1 MLWPSLG
8 CTRRPRRRPLVGW
21 SGVLLVVTALISAGS
36 LSAPDVQDAD
46 AAKRCKSSQERRT
59 VTYSKPTQRRKRT
72 VTRCATRAP
81 KVGTVRAPGSAGVVG
96 PVLRQSRRLAV
107 LAAPARI
114 ARLQSGRA
122 ARRVLGADTV
132 TDAAADAW
140 FKRLGGGGGGGGSV
154 RARAASSV
162 GTGSDNGPTDGV
174 PQGPAGTKTTM
185 HRSGTEWGDSTPN
198 AGAGVVSTGDGPE
211 ENPGFDKTI
220 TTETTS
226 TRVQGLSSSMSKRT
240 RIKVRMARCPD
251 ANGRG
256 EGPVIY
262 EETSTQ
268 TIDKPDGGRAVIIQT
283 STYTGTLKAQFGD
296 DAHLLTAELTG
307 DWSYATET
315 RVSSGRG
322 AAQRVSHSSVGG
334 TAKDA
339 RLGPGGTSLT
349 VSVTS
354 ASDDSAAIGGDPT
367 GKVVSGIIPPSFAQ
381 EGLDRIVKNTL
392 GGACVHVVADP
403 TSLTLRSGQS
413 ATITAHPADRRG
425 PFPGHLTTYVTGG
438 SLTPSE
444 ADAAPEASFTFVAPA
459 GKQAGEHDTIIFNH
473 VSRRG
478 KASGASVQV
487 TYAPPV
493 VSHTYRVMG
502 AQLDETVT
510 AQRPGSSFPGC
521 PEFTGR
527 QDNTMTL
534 GPQPAPTGGFVS
546 EGHLLDAPQGFIG
559 LLGASGVA
567 TATTTM
573 HGCELSTET
582 PTACTN
588 TGAGTISRDVRFE
601 ITLPKTGPA
610 QLRWFF
616 GFGPAAGLGSEG
628 AGTTCLSP
636 PLAWTTSDFALGNQT
651 VPREVFEAAT
661 PQTLSFSVEFD
672 LTDPN
677 PAGAAQI
684 HASDR
689 YSMTIQRVRDDG
701 TPL

>member
-1 MLWPSLG
+1 MA
-8 CTRRPRRRPLVGW
+8 
-21 SGVLLVVTALISAGS
+21 VVT
-36 LSAPDVQDAD
+36 LSAPTVQDAA
-46 AAKRCKSSQERRT
+46 AAKRCKSSQDRRT
-59 VTYSKPTQRRKRT
+59 VTYAKSKERRKRT
-72 VTRCATRAP
+72 VTGCGPRAP
-81 KVGTVRAPGSAGVVG
+81 MVGTVRQPGSAGVVG

-107 LAAPARI
+107 QAAPARI
-114 ARLQSGRA
+114 AKLQSERA

-132 TDAAADAW
+132 TDAAADIW
-140 FKRLGGGGGGGGSV
+140 FTLLGGGGSV

-162 GTGSDNGPTDGV
+162 ETGSDNGPSNGA
-174 PQGPAGTKTTM
+174 PQGPPGTKTTM

-198 AGAGVVSTGDGPE
+198 AAAGVVSTGDGPE

-226 TRVQGLSSSMSKRT
+226 TRVQGVGSSMSKRT

-268 TIDKPDGGRAVIIQT
+268 TIDKPDGGHAVITQT

-307 DWSYATET
+307 DWRYATET
-315 RVSSGRG
+315 RVSSGRRG
-322 AAQRVSHSSVGG
+322 AEQRVSQRSVGG

-339 RLGPGGTSLT
+339 RLGPGGTNLT
-349 VSVTS
+349 VNVTS
-354 ASDDSAAIGGDPT
+354 ASDDTAAIGGDPT
-367 GKVVSGIIPPSFAQ
+367 GKVVAGIIPPSFAQ
-381 EGLDRIVKNTL
+381 EGLDRLVKNTI

-413 ATITAHPADRRG
+413 ASITAHPADRRG
-425 PFPGHLTTYVTGG
+425 AFPGHLTTYVTGG

-444 ADAAPEASFTFVAPA
+444 ADAAPEATFTFVAPP

-478 KASGASVQV
+478 KASGTSVQV
-487 TYAPPV
+487 TYAPPEM
-493 VSHTYRVMG
+493 SHTYRVMA

-510 AQRPGSSFPGC
+510 GQRPGSSFPGC
-521 PEFTGR
+521 PDFTGR
-527 QDNTMTL
+527 QDNAMTL
-534 GPQPAPTGGFVS
+534 GPQPAPTAGFAT

-559 LLGASGVA
+559 LMGASGLA

-573 HGCELSTET
+573 HGCELSADPLTG
-582 PTACTN
+582 CTN
-588 TGAGTISRDVRFE
+588 TGVGTVSRDVRFE
-601 ITLPKTGPA
+601 ITLPRTGPA

-628 AGTTCLSP
+628 AGNTCLTP
-636 PLAWTTSDFALGNQT
+636 PLAWTTSDLALGNQT
-651 VPREVFEAAT
+651 VPREIFEAET
-661 PQTLSFSVEFD
+661 PQKLSFSLEFD
-672 LTDPN
+672 VTDPN

>member
-1 MLWPSLG
+1 M
-8 CTRRPRRRPLVGW
+8 W
-21 SGVLLVVTALISAGS
+21 SGLLIVATVVMAVVM
-36 LSAPDVQDAD
+36 LSTPVVQEAD
-46 AAKRCKSSQERRT
+46 AAKRCKPSQAKRT
-59 VTYSKPTQRRKRT
+59 VTYAKPKQRRKRT
-72 VTRCATRAP
+72 VTGCGPKAP
-81 KVGTVRAPGSAGVVG
+81 KVGVVRPAGSAGVVG
-96 PVLRQSRRLAV
+96 PVLRQSRALAV
-107 LAAPARI
+107 QAAPARI
-114 ARLQSGRA
+114 TRLQNGRA

-132 TDAAADAW
+132 TDAAADNW
-140 FKRLGGGGGGGGSV
+140 FKLVGGGGSV

-162 GTGSDNGPTDGV
+162 GTGSDNGPSDGV
-174 PQGPAGTKTTM
+174 PQGPPGTTTTM
-185 HRSGTEWGDSTPN
+185 HRSGTEWSDATPN
-198 AGAGVVSTGDGPE
+198 ASAGVVSTGDGPE

-220 TTETTS
+220 TTETKS

-262 EETSTQ
+262 EEISTQ
-268 TIDKPDGGRAVIIQT
+268 TIDKPDGGHAVITQT

-296 DAHLLTAELTG
+296 DAHLLSAELTG
-307 DWSYATET
+307 DWRYATET
-315 RVSSGRG
+315 RVASGRRG
-322 AAQRVSHSSVGG
+322 TEQRVSQRSVGG
-334 TAKDA
+334 TATDA

-354 ASDDSAAIGGDPT
+354 ASDDTAAIGGDPT
-367 GKVVSGIIPPSFAQ
+367 GKVVAGIIPPSFAQ
-381 EGLDRIVKNTL
+381 EGLDRLVKNTI

-425 PFPGHLTTYVTGG
+425 PFSGHLTTYVTGG
-438 SLTPSE
+438 SLTPAE
-444 ADAAPEASFTFVAPA
+444 ADAAPEATFTFVAPA
-459 GKQAGEHDTIIFNH
+459 GKQAGEHDTIVFNH

-478 KASGASVQV
+478 KASGTSVQV
-487 TYAPPV
+487 TYAPAEM
-493 VSHTYRVMG
+493 SHTYRVMA

-521 PEFTGR
+521 PDFSGR

-534 GPQPAPTGGFVS
+534 GTQPAPTAGFAT
-546 EGHLLDAPQGFIG
+546 EGHLLEAPQGFIG
-559 LLGASGVA
+559 LMGASGVA

-573 HGCELSTET
+573 HGCELSTES
-582 PTACTN
+582 PTSCTN
-588 TGAGTISRDVRFE
+588 TGTGTISRDVRFE
-601 ITLPKTGPA
+601 ITLPRTGPA
-610 QLRWFF
+610 KLRWFF
-616 GFGPAAGLGSEG
+616 GFGPTAGLGSEG

-636 PLAWTTSDFALGNQT
+636 PLGWTTSNFALGDQT

-661 PQTLSFSVEFD
+661 PQKLSFSVEFD

-689 YSMTIQRVRDDG
+689 YTMTIQRVRDDG